1 MTVGDVIAAICLYAS
16 EEWDTIMRVSIY
28 SIEVQDDC
36 VEIDCI
42 DGNTGTITIPR
53 KDV

>member
-1 MTVGDVIAAICLYAS
+1 MTVGEVIAAICLYAS
-16 EEWDTIMRVSIY
+16 EEWYNIMSVSIY

-36 VEIDCI
+36 VEIYCI
-42 DGNTGTITIPR
+42 DGNTGTKKIPR